1 MSHGRDDSR
10 SPSTPPI
17 GAVEGQQRESR
28 PLASYDA
35 DQRFFQTLV
44 DLRARDV
51 PCVLCT
57 VVRTA
62 GSTPRKRAARMVVTP
77 DGQHGTIGGGRIEKQ
92 VLDAARE
99 LLRRPEAALATTLR
113 YHLTRELGMCCG
125 GEMEVLLEP
134 MIPAPY
140 LIVCGGGHIAQAL
153 MPLIPPLGFVP
164 ILVEDL
170 EELGNRE
177 RFPQAARIVDSFDPR
192 DWAGIPLDE
201 RSYVV
206 IVTRDHQVDQQLL
219 EALLPYDLGYLGM
232 IGSQRKVKVFRQRL
246 INKGASVERLDRV
259 YAPIGLDIGADT
271 PEEIAVSI
279 VAELLRVRAER
290 RRREG
295 GAESRSPSRL
305 AASCRLPPEEPE
317 PA

>member
-1 MSHGRDDSR
+1 MSRGRDDSTAP
-10 SPSTPPI
+10 SPSPSRD
-17 GAVEGQQRESR
+17 GDERERGSRQAV
-28 PLASYDA
+28 SYDA
-35 DQRFFQTLV
+35 DLQFFERLV
-44 DLRARDV
+44 ALRQQGV

-62 GSTPRKRAARMVVTP
+62 GSTPRKRAARMLVTA
-77 DGQHGTIGGGRIEKQ
+77 DSQCATIGGGRIEKQ
-92 VLDAARE
+92 VIDAARA
-99 LLRRPEAALATTLR
+99 LLQRPEAALATTLR

-170 EELGNRE
+170 EDLGNRE
-177 RFPQAARIVDSFDPR
+177 RFPHAARILDSFDPR
-192 DWAGIPLDE
+192 DWQGIPLDE

-206 IVTRDHQVDQQLL
+206 IVTRDHQVDQGLL
-219 EALLPYDLGYLGM
+219 EALLPYDLAYLGM

-246 INKGASVERLDRV
+246 INKGLPVERLDRV

-290 RRREG
+290 RRASGEAG
-295 GAESRSPSRL
+295 GRSRL
-305 AASCRLPPEEPE
+305 AGSCRLPPEESE